1 MKKTSLMK
9 NSLVLTGFS
18 LAMRI
23 AGIAFSMYVAAGVGA
38 EGMGLYQLTYSAFT
52 LAVTMATAG
61 ISVAVTRVLTEEQG
75 LRRRGSERPVMRC
88 ALGYAAL
95 VSLTAAACVLLGS
108 EYIGGVLL
116 SDARTAL
123 SLRVLAPA
131 LPMMSLSS
139 CFKGHLLAVRR
150 PIQIAVSDAIEQ
162 VVEVACPAD
171 ESFTDSSAYD
181 SHISVINEIHE
192 LLISDLSRRYT
203 IEELS
208 SMFHINQTTLKA
220 AFKTVFGKS
229 IAAYMKEYR
238 IKRAM
243 EFLTATDM
251 SVSEI
256 SSMVGYENQSKFTQ
270 AFKSVTGILPKDY
283 RKKE

>member
-1 MKKTSLMK
+1 MENKLLPHNHGHLSKFLRNGTPKSEAFDIAAELLKIMSDSK
-9 NSLVLTGFS
+9 
-18 LAMRI
+18 RI
-23 AGIAFSMYVAAGVGA
+23 QIFWLLCHCEECVINI
-38 EGMGLYQLTYSAFT
+38 SA
-52 LAVTMATAG
+52 LLEMSSPAVSHHLKLLKTAG
-61 ISVAVTRVLTEEQG
+61 LIIN
-75 LRRRGSERPVMRC
+75 RREGKEV
-88 ALGYAAL
+88 YY
-95 VSLTAAACVLLGS
+95 TAAKTPRSQVLH
-108 EYIGGVLL
+108 
-116 SDARTAL
+116 D
-123 SLRVLAPA
+123 
-131 LPMMSLSS
+131 M
-139 CFKGHLLAVRR
+139 
-150 PIQIAVSDAIEQ
+150 IEQ